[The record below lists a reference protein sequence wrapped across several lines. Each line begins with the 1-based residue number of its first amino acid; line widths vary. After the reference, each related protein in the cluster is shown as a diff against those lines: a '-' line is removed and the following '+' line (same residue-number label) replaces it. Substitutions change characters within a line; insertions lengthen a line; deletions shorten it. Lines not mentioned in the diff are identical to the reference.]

1 MKYFHL
7 IWAALFRRKT
17 RTILTLV
24 SIIAAFL
31 LFGML
36 DAVRT
41 SFNQAGQSANGA
53 QRLQTGSK
61 LSFIQTLPQSLEA
74 QIQQVP
80 GVKMVTYA
88 NWFGG
93 AYQDP
98 HNQVFSFA
106 VEPNYI
112 DLYPEIEVSAAERKA
127 FDDTRTGILVG
138 ERLAKR
144 FNWKVGDKIPLQ
156 STIFPNRQGSK
167 NWTFDIVGILHSKD
181 KKAGGFYDQM
191 LLLHWKYFDE
201 TTPFNRG
208 TVGWYVTRVT
218 DVNQADRV
226 AKAIDAISANSDHE
240 TRTQTEQAATANWMK
255 QLADIGLI
263 VGSIMGAVFFTLLL
277 LSGNTMMQAVRE
289 RTSELAVLK
298 TIGFSNR
305 SVLGIVLAESVLL
318 LVLGG
323 VIGLGI
329 AALIV
334 PAVSAGSG
342 GMLNLPSVDAHSW
355 ILGLVLMIA
364 IGLLVGALPALRA
377 MRLNIVDALAGR

>member
-323 VIGLGI
+323 VIGLGL
-329 AALIV
+329 ATLIV

-342 GMLNLPSVDAHSW
+342 GMLNLPSVDANSW

-364 IGLLVGALPALRA
+364 IGLLVGALPAMRA

>member
-127 FDDTRTGILVG
+127 FDDTRTGVLVG
-138 ERLAKR
+138 EKLAKR

-167 NWTFDIVGILHSKD
+167 NWTFDVVGILHSKD

-298 TIGFSNR
+298 TIGFSNG

-323 VIGLGI
+323 VIGLGL
-329 AALIV
+329 ATLIV

-342 GMLNLPSVDAHSW
+342 GMLNLPSVDANSW
-355 ILGLVLMIA
+355 TLGLVLMIA